1 MLHTF
6 FELIQ
11 VSLVQRQAL
20 SSLPSPEEWQ
30 ELFSIAKKHGL
41 MGIAYHGV
49 EQLREQGYKPP
60 RELLLKWFAA
70 CEKIRKR
77 SAIMNT
83 RSKELLDRLQVAGFH
98 PTILKG
104 QGIAKYYDGPLQD
117 LRLSGDI
124 DVYVNCNWKDAI
136 EYAKSLGQ
144 EKVHWDYKHL
154 HLKIWKDTAVEF
166 HYHPEIMLN
175 PIKNRRLQSFFKQN
189 EELLFHEDGELV
201 TPNVTMNLFYVLLHI
216 YRHFHGSGIGLRQ
229 LIDYYFVLRTANGN
243 YGSYCHHES
252 INALLERFGMLRFA
266 RGVMWVLQE
275 MTGLERQYMFCEPLE
290 SEGRFILN
298 EISVAGNLGRY
309 DKRYGSLKKYG
320 KFGELVSII
329 RHSSHLLRHYPSDA
343 LMAPVW
349 YVWHKCWMLKNT
361 NK

>member
-11 VSLVQRQAL
+11 VALGQRQTL
-20 SSLPSPEEWQ
+20 SLSPSPEEWQ
-30 ELFSIAKKHGL
+30 ELFRISKKHGL

-49 EQLREQGYKPP
+49 EQLPDQGSKPP

-77 SAIMNT
+77 NTMMNA
-83 RSKELLDRLQVAGFH
+83 RSKELLERLQEAGFR

-104 QGIAKYYDGPLQD
+104 QGIARYYDVALQD

-124 DVYVNCNWKDAI
+124 DVYVNCNREDAI
-136 EYAKSLGQ
+136 AYAKSQGQ
-144 EKVHWDYKHL
+144 EKVNWDYKHL
-154 HLKIWKDTAVEF
+154 HLKIWKNTAVEL

-175 PIKNRRLQSFFKQN
+175 LIKNRKLQSFFRQN
-189 EELLFHEDGELV
+189 EEQLFHEDGELI
-201 TPNVTMNLFYVLLHI
+201 TPTVTMNVFYVLLHI

-229 LIDYYFVLRTANGN
+229 LVDYYYVLRTANGDF
-243 YGSYCHHES
+243 GSFSHHKS
-252 INALLERFGMLRFA
+252 IDDILKRFGMFRFA
-266 RGVMWVLQE
+266 KGMMWVLQE
-275 MTGLERQYMFCEPLE
+275 MTGLGRQYMFCDPLE

-309 DKRYGSLKKYG
+309 DKRYVVSEKFG
-320 KFGELVSII
+320 KFGEMISII
-329 RHSSHLLRHYPSDA
+329 RHSSHLLIHYPSDA
-343 LMAPVW
+343 IMAPVW
-349 YVWHKCWMLKNT
+349 YAWHKCWMLKNI
-361 NK
+361 KY